1 MPLALP
7 TNNCLQLI
15 LNLSPHSSRG
25 QECPRYGSKTI
36 NIRKN
41 KMAKKELIVG
51 GGCFWCTEAVFE
63 LLKGV
68 SDVES
73 GYANGQTLNPTY
85 RDICTGETGH
95 AEVIKITYDDSI
107 ITSDT
112 LFDIFFVVHNPTT
125 LNAQGADRGTQY
137 RSTILYTDEETKDA
151 AEVAMEAA
159 QADYSDPIVT
169 VIEPL
174 GSYYTAEAYHQ
185 NYYQQNQMQ
194 GYCMAVIPPKLAKLK
209 AKFGEKIK

>member
-1 MPLALP
+1 MAK
-7 TNNCLQLI
+7 QELI
-15 LNLSPHSSRG
+15 L
-25 QECPRYGSKTI
+25 
-36 NIRKN
+36 
-41 KMAKKELIVG
+41 G

-68 SDVES
+68 NDVES
-73 GYANGQTLNPTY
+73 GYANGHTLNPTY

-112 LFDIFFVVHNPTT
+112 LLDIFFLVHNPTT
-125 LNAQGADRGTQY
+125 LNQQGADRGTQY

-151 AEVAMEAA
+151 AAAALEAA
-159 QADYSDPIVT
+159 QNDYTDPIVT
-169 VIEPL
+169 TIEPL
-174 GSYYTAEAYHQ
+174 DTYYKAEDYHQ
-185 NYYQQNQMQ
+185 DYYRQNSMQ

-209 AKFGEKIK
+209 AKFGKEMA

>member
-1 MPLALP
+1 MQVGLKSPLLD
-7 TNNCLQLI
+7 I
-15 LNLSPHSSRG
+15 KG
-25 QECPRYGSKTI
+25 
-36 NIRKN
+36 N
-41 KMAKKELIVG
+41 KMAKQELIVG

-68 SDVES
+68 SNVES

-112 LFDIFFVVHNPTT
+112 LLDIFFVVHNPTT
-125 LNAQGADRGTQY
+125 LNYQGADRGTQY
-137 RSTILYTDEETKDA
+137 RSTILYTDEETKEA
-151 AEVAMEAA
+151 AIAAMEAA
-159 QADYSDPIVT
+159 QADYAKPIVT
-169 VIEPL
+169 LIEPL
-174 GSYYTAEAYHQ
+174 DVYYKAEEYHQ
-185 NYYQQNQMQ
+185 DYYRQNSMQ

-209 AKFGEKIK
+209 AKFEKEIA

>member
-1 MPLALP
+1 MK
-7 TNNCLQLI
+7 QELI
-15 LNLSPHSSRG
+15 L
-25 QECPRYGSKTI
+25 
-36 NIRKN
+36 
-41 KMAKKELIVG
+41 G

-112 LFDIFFVVHNPTT
+112 LLDIFFVVHNPTT
-125 LNAQGADRGTQY
+125 LNQQGADRGTQY
-137 RSTILYTDEETKDA
+137 RSTILYTDEETK
-151 AEVAMEAA
+151 EAA
-159 QADYSDPIVT
+159 
-169 VIEPL
+169 
-174 GSYYTAEAYHQ
+174 
-185 NYYQQNQMQ
+185 
-194 GYCMAVIPPKLAKLK
+194 
-209 AKFGEKIK
+209 